1 MTPRVRRQVMKEWR
15 GFFSSRKGDRCVAVA
30 DVLGKL
36 MPRLGLKDRL
46 QEAEVLAAWRSI
58 VGDFLAQHSRPV
70 RLQEGVLHVEVL
82 QPSVRY
88 ELERTCKPEILRK
101 LKEKFGVRRVKDVK
115 FRL

>member
-1 MTPRVRRQVMKEWR
+1 MTPRVRRQVLKEWR
-15 GFFSSRKGDRCVAVA
+15 GFPTPRKEDRCVAVA

-36 MPRLGLKDRL
+36 MPKLGLKERL
-46 QEAEVLAAWRSI
+46 EEAAVLTAWRSI

-70 RLQEGVLHVEVL
+70 RLQEGVLFVEVL

-101 LKEKFGVRRVKDVK
+101 LKEKFGARRIKDVR